1 MPETGNQGEA
11 PRPIEKPVTIDAL
24 RKAAE
29 AGYVSEVYRTIRL
42 AGKPVSASE
51 GGELLNIAVRVEAD
65 RLEKEA
71 DLLQSLAGL
80 SDDPGWQD
88 VFAPRANEMRTHAE
102 SNRAEANAKQSAI
115 DGLRGTGVPFH
126 LTPRTDK

>member
-1 MPETGNQGEA
+1 MTEAVNQGEA
-11 PRPIEKPVTIDAL
+11 PRPIEKPVTIEAL

-51 GGELLNIAVRVEAD
+51 GGELLNIAGRAEAD

-71 DLLQSLAGL
+71 DVLQGLADL

-88 VFAPRANEMRTHAE
+88 VFVPRASELKAHAE
-102 SNRAEANAKQSAI
+102 SNRAEADAKQSAI
-115 DGLRGTGVPFH
+115 DGLRGTGVPFS